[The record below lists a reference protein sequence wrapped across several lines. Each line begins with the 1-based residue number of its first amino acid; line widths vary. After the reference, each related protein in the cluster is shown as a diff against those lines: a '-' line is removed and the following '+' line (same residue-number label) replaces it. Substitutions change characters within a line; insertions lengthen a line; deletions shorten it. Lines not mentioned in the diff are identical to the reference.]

1 MIKFLG
7 ALILAFTS
15 YHSFSQGG
23 VSCGEMA
30 PICTDQGLNFTANSG
45 SDEASTLDPGNDY
58 DCLFSQPNPT
68 WYYFQIATDGDLIM
82 SLTAA
87 SDIDYAIWGPFT
99 SLSVAQAACGAMGD
113 QAPPNPDNGNL
124 IDCSFSA
131 TNLETPTITG
141 ALTGQVYVMLITNY
155 AGVVQNITLDQ
166 TGGTASTDCNIV
178 TNPPCAITALNASI
192 SGCDFSSN
200 NYEITGS
207 VDLTDP
213 PASGDLVIEDCDGNV
228 TVIASAPF
236 NATSYNFT
244 ISSLPANGNA
254 CIIQTYFTTETTC
267 SQSMNYVAPACISN
281 CPSYDLQASSATEAC
296 GNQMYWL
303 EIENSGCNGFV
314 SFDVVGNYG
323 SLWANEISWSVVS
336 NTTGNIVAQGGPGSD
351 GGAINVTVGP
361 LDPAVE
367 GTVYTLEIVDV
378 FGDGFNGTGGFI
390 EIQENGNVL
399 TNSITTFTTSSMLI
413 VQTGIVVSSST
424 LSVITPSGVITNVTS
439 NCIDHEIGLMLNN
452 TNFCTPIAIDLPWS
466 ITCDLTGGLIASGI
480 QTVTVFPQVP
490 SAANDLVLITWNS
503 TSCSWDVTPNNDCTE
518 LDIGTL
524 FTITPDASTL
534 GPYCSNGTESFS
546 VSYLGFNGA
555 PNCCSTAGPVSPI
568 TYTDSQTMSNAVAIG
583 SPFGGVNN
591 AALITVPGLG
601 IGGNATSASITIAL
615 DGYCF
620 DPPSTQTD
628 DSYWVTIY
636 VDGVIIYD
644 QQHFDPPGAFNQT
657 FSLANMPNGYNENS
671 IIEVYAYPNSFN
683 ANGVNTTFTPGA
695 SCPSPG
701 DGIWTMNNISTTFTA
716 TYEQT
721 SSTPVNC
728 DFSITSPY
736 TCCTTTPLSATA
748 PANQSF
754 QCLTDVP
761 ASNVSLVTN
770 VVSDCPVLVTH
781 EDDTQIGSGCPFTI
795 ERRYRI
801 TDDCG
806 TFIFVT
812 QTFTIEDTIPPFFS
826 APPFNTT
833 VECVGDIPV
842 MTDLAWTDNCDGT
855 GTVTGTDGLI
865 IGGNCGGTVTRTWT
879 HTDVCGN
886 ISTVTQT
893 ITIDDTTAPVLVA
906 VPANI
911 IVECVGDI
919 PAMID
924 LAWTDNCDGT
934 GTVTGTDG
942 LIIGGNCGGTVTRT
956 WTHTDVCGNISTV
969 TQTITIDDTTAPV
982 LAAAPAN
989 IIIECVGDIPAMIDL
1004 AWTDNCDGTGT
1015 VTGTD
1020 GLIIGGNCGGT
1031 VTRTWTHTDVCGNI
1045 STVTQTIT
1053 IDDTTAPV
1061 LAAVPANIIVECV
1074 GDIPAMID
1082 LAWTDNCD
1090 GTGTVTGTDGVI
1102 IGGNCGGTIT
1112 RTWTHT
1118 DVCGNISTVT
1128 QTITIDDTT
1137 APVLAAAP
1145 ANIIIECVGDIPAMT
1160 DLAWTDNCDGTGTVT
1175 GTDGLIIGGN
1185 CGGTITR
1192 TWTYT
1197 DVCGNVSTVT
1207 QTITIDDTTNP
1218 TASNL
1223 APINLAFPPAST
1235 PDVNAVTDEQDNCTV
1250 NPIVAFVSDVSD
1262 GGSCPETITRTY
1274 SITDDCENQILVT
1287 QLIVIGGGLVPE
1299 PTVSANGPLCE
1310 GEDAIFTIDGL
1321 AGATVTY
1328 DIGQGASTTVLSG
1341 GTSII
1346 TVPSAS
1352 TDVTITLLE
1361 IADGSCVSII
1371 NVSAVVVVN
1380 LQTTPS
1386 FTQLGTYC
1394 EGDTPG
1400 LLSGTSLEG
1409 ITGTWS
1415 PTTISTTAG
1424 GTITYSFTNDAGQC
1438 ALGTTMDVEII
1449 APTLPA
1455 FTQIA
1460 PICLNAASPTLPV
1473 TSDNGI
1479 TGTWSP
1485 SVINTSASGTSTY
1498 TFTPDL
1504 GLCATITTMD
1514 ITIDPA
1520 VQSTF
1525 TQLGTYCEG
1534 DTPGLLSGTSLE
1546 GITGTWSPT
1555 TISTTAGGT
1564 ITYSFTNDAGQCALG
1579 TTMDVEIIAP
1589 TLPAFTQIAPICLN
1603 TASPTLPVTSD
1614 NGITGTWSPSVIN
1627 TSASGTST
1635 YTFTPDLGLCATI
1648 TTMDITIDPAVQ
1660 STFTQLGTYCEGDT
1674 PGLLSGTSLEGITGT
1689 WSPTTI
1695 STTAG
1700 GTITYSFTNDAGQ
1713 CALGTTMD
1721 VEIIAPTLPA
1731 FTQIAPICLNTASP
1745 TLPVTSDNGITG
1757 TWSPSVINTSA
1768 SGTSTYT
1775 FTPDLGLCATITTMD
1790 ITIDP
1795 AVQSTFTQLGTYCE
1809 GDTPGLLS
1817 GTSLEGITGTWSP
1830 TTIST
1835 TAGGTITY
1843 SFTNDAGQCALG
1855 TTMDVEIIAPTLP
1868 AFTQIAPICLNTASP
1883 TLPVTSDN
1891 GITGTW
1897 SPSVINT
1904 SASGTST
1911 YTFTPDLGLCATI
1924 TTMDLEIADPPL
1936 IDAGTNQIINCIS
1949 NIGGAQIGSSPI
1961 LGNIYSWTPAS
1972 GLSDAGA
1979 ANPIANPTGTTTYTL
1994 TVTNTSGCSSFAQVN
2009 VSLDLTAPVIGIT
2022 NNTGTNILTCT
2033 LLDINLTATGAAS
2046 YSWDNGLGNI
2056 DAANITSPGIYTVT
2070 GTGPNGCEATEQIEI
2085 IQDNGVDLFLVLIE
2099 TEICSGEEV
2108 LIQANSSEATSF
2120 DWSVVQNGVAGG
2132 TDGTIVNT
2140 GAGVEI
2146 IQVLTA
2152 TGASNGTVD
2161 YTITPTLGGCMGE
2174 PQTVTV
2180 TVLAPLTPSFT
2191 TPGPFCLNDTPTALT
2206 LNSLENI
2213 SGSWSPSLISTS
2225 TAGVSSYVFTPNPG
2239 QCALTQSIDIT
2250 VNALPVVDFTGENL
2264 IGCAPS
2270 TATLTS
2276 LFGSGL
2282 WTISNGVVLTG
2293 NSVTVTVNTPGCY
2306 DVTLQ
2311 IEENGCTNSL
2321 TTPNYICVEEDP
2333 IADFSATPDLFT
2345 DVDATISFTNLSSGA
2360 TSFIWSFGDGNSS
2373 TYINPSNFYESTE
2386 EGALI
2391 TLTAISDFGCTD
2403 EAQLIIEYDEQE
2415 IFYVPNSFTPD
2426 GDNFNQVFTPVFY
2439 SGFDPYNFEMLIF
2452 NRWGQVVFETHDA
2465 DIGWDGTY
2473 GLKGTKASDGAYT
2486 WKIIYKTP
2494 KTDERKVLVGH
2505 VTLIR

>member
-1 MIKFLG
+1 MKMIKFLG
-7 ALILAFTS
+7 ALILALTS

-131 TNLETPTITG
+131 TNMETPTITG

-865 IGGNCGGTVTRTWT
+865 IGGNCGGT
-879 HTDVCGN
+879 
-886 ISTVTQT
+886 
-893 ITIDDTTAPVLVA
+893 
-906 VPANI
+906 
-911 IVECVGDI
+911 
-919 PAMID
+919 
-924 LAWTDNCDGT
+924 
-934 GTVTGTDG
+934 
-942 LIIGGNCGGTVTRT
+942 
-956 WTHTDVCGNISTV
+956 
-969 TQTITIDDTTAPV
+969 
-982 LAAAPAN
+982 
-989 IIIECVGDIPAMIDL
+989 
-1004 AWTDNCDGTGT
+1004 
-1015 VTGTD
+1015 
-1020 GLIIGGNCGGT
+1020 
-1031 VTRTWTHTDVCGNI
+1031 
-1045 STVTQTIT
+1045 
-1053 IDDTTAPV
+1053 
-1061 LAAVPANIIVECV
+1061 
-1074 GDIPAMID
+1074 
-1082 LAWTDNCD
+1082 
-1090 GTGTVTGTDGVI
+1090 
-1102 IGGNCGGTIT
+1102 
-1112 RTWTHT
+1112 
-1118 DVCGNISTVT
+1118 
-1128 QTITIDDTT
+1128 
-1137 APVLAAAP
+1137 
-1145 ANIIIECVGDIPAMT
+1145 
-1160 DLAWTDNCDGTGTVT
+1160 
-1175 GTDGLIIGGN
+1175 
-1185 CGGTITR
+1185 ITR

-1514 ITIDPA
+1514 
-1520 VQSTF
+1520 
-1525 TQLGTYCEG
+1525 
-1534 DTPGLLSGTSLE
+1534 
-1546 GITGTWSPT
+1546 
-1555 TISTTAGGT
+1555 
-1564 ITYSFTNDAGQCALG
+1564 
-1579 TTMDVEIIAP
+1579 
-1589 TLPAFTQIAPICLN
+1589 
-1603 TASPTLPVTSD
+1603 
-1614 NGITGTWSPSVIN
+1614 
-1627 TSASGTST
+1627 
-1635 YTFTPDLGLCATI
+1635 
-1648 TTMDITIDPAVQ
+1648 
-1660 STFTQLGTYCEGDT
+1660 
-1674 PGLLSGTSLEGITGT
+1674 
-1689 WSPTTI
+1689 
-1695 STTAG
+1695 
-1700 GTITYSFTNDAGQ
+1700 
-1713 CALGTTMD
+1713 
-1721 VEIIAPTLPA
+1721 
-1731 FTQIAPICLNTASP
+1731 
-1745 TLPVTSDNGITG
+1745 
-1757 TWSPSVINTSA
+1757 
-1768 SGTSTYT
+1768 
-1775 FTPDLGLCATITTMD
+1775 
-1790 ITIDP
+1790 
-1795 AVQSTFTQLGTYCE
+1795 
-1809 GDTPGLLS
+1809 
-1817 GTSLEGITGTWSP
+1817 
-1830 TTIST
+1830 
-1835 TAGGTITY
+1835 
-1843 SFTNDAGQCALG
+1843 
-1855 TTMDVEIIAPTLP
+1855 
-1868 AFTQIAPICLNTASP
+1868 
-1883 TLPVTSDN
+1883 
-1891 GITGTW
+1891 
-1897 SPSVINT
+1897 
-1904 SASGTST
+1904 
-1911 YTFTPDLGLCATI
+1911 
-1924 TTMDLEIADPPL
+1924 LEIADPPL

-2191 TPGPFCLNDTPTALT
+2191 TPGPFCLNDTPTVLT
-2206 LNSLENI
+2206 LNSLENL

>member
-1 MIKFLG
+1 MKMIKFLG
-7 ALILAFTS
+7 ALILALTS

-131 TNLETPTITG
+131 TNMETPTITG

-893 ITIDDTTAPVLVA
+893 ITIDDTTAPVLAA

-911 IVECVGDI
+911 IV
-919 PAMID
+919 
-924 LAWTDNCDGT
+924 
-934 GTVTGTDG
+934 
-942 LIIGGNCGGTVTRT
+942 
-956 WTHTDVCGNISTV
+956 
-969 TQTITIDDTTAPV
+969 
-982 LAAAPAN
+982 
-989 IIIECVGDIPAMIDL
+989 ECVGDIPAMIDL

-1074 GDIPAMID
+1074 GDIPAMI
-1082 LAWTDNCD
+1082 
-1090 GTGTVTGTDGVI
+1090 
-1102 IGGNCGGTIT
+1102 
-1112 RTWTHT
+1112 
-1118 DVCGNISTVT
+1118 
-1128 QTITIDDTT
+1128 
-1137 APVLAAAP
+1137 
-1145 ANIIIECVGDIPAMT
+1145 

-1485 SVINTSASGTSTY
+1485 SVINTSASG
-1498 TFTPDL
+1498 P
-1504 GLCATITTMD
+1504 
-1514 ITIDPA
+1514 
-1520 VQSTF
+1520 
-1525 TQLGTYCEG
+1525 
-1534 DTPGLLSGTSLE
+1534 
-1546 GITGTWSPT
+1546 
-1555 TISTTAGGT
+1555 
-1564 ITYSFTNDAGQCALG
+1564 
-1579 TTMDVEIIAP
+1579 
-1589 TLPAFTQIAPICLN
+1589 
-1603 TASPTLPVTSD
+1603 
-1614 NGITGTWSPSVIN
+1614 
-1627 TSASGTST
+1627 
-1635 YTFTPDLGLCATI
+1635 
-1648 TTMDITIDPAVQ
+1648 
-1660 STFTQLGTYCEGDT
+1660 
-1674 PGLLSGTSLEGITGT
+1674 
-1689 WSPTTI
+1689 
-1695 STTAG
+1695 
-1700 GTITYSFTNDAGQ
+1700 
-1713 CALGTTMD
+1713 
-1721 VEIIAPTLPA
+1721 
-1731 FTQIAPICLNTASP
+1731 
-1745 TLPVTSDNGITG
+1745 
-1757 TWSPSVINTSA
+1757 
-1768 SGTSTYT
+1768 
-1775 FTPDLGLCATITTMD
+1775 
-1790 ITIDP
+1790 
-1795 AVQSTFTQLGTYCE
+1795 
-1809 GDTPGLLS
+1809 
-1817 GTSLEGITGTWSP
+1817 
-1830 TTIST
+1830 
-1835 TAGGTITY
+1835 
-1843 SFTNDAGQCALG
+1843 
-1855 TTMDVEIIAPTLP
+1855 
-1868 AFTQIAPICLNTASP
+1868 
-1883 TLPVTSDN
+1883 
-1891 GITGTW
+1891 
-1897 SPSVINT
+1897 
-1904 SASGTST
+1904 ST

>member
-1 MIKFLG
+1 M
-7 ALILAFTS
+7 
-15 YHSFSQGG
+15 
-23 VSCGEMA
+23 
-30 PICTDQGLNFTANSG
+30 
-45 SDEASTLDPGNDY
+45 
-58 DCLFSQPNPT
+58 
-68 WYYFQIATDGDLIM
+68 
-82 SLTAA
+82 
-87 SDIDYAIWGPFT
+87 
-99 SLSVAQAACGAMGD
+99 
-113 QAPPNPDNGNL
+113 
-124 IDCSFSA
+124 
-131 TNLETPTITG
+131 
-141 ALTGQVYVMLITNY
+141 
-155 AGVVQNITLDQ
+155 
-166 TGGTASTDCNIV
+166 
-178 TNPPCAITALNASI
+178 
-192 SGCDFSSN
+192 
-200 NYEITGS
+200 
-207 VDLTDP
+207 
-213 PASGDLVIEDCDGNV
+213 
-228 TVIASAPF
+228 
-236 NATSYNFT
+236 
-244 ISSLPANGNA
+244 
-254 CIIQTYFTTETTC
+254 
-267 SQSMNYVAPACISN
+267 
-281 CPSYDLQASSATEAC
+281 
-296 GNQMYWL
+296 
-303 EIENSGCNGFV
+303 
-314 SFDVVGNYG
+314 
-323 SLWANEISWSVVS
+323 
-336 NTTGNIVAQGGPGSD
+336 
-351 GGAINVTVGP
+351 
-361 LDPAVE
+361 
-367 GTVYTLEIVDV
+367 
-378 FGDGFNGTGGFI
+378 
-390 EIQENGNVL
+390 
-399 TNSITTFTTSSMLI
+399 
-413 VQTGIVVSSST
+413 
-424 LSVITPSGVITNVTS
+424 
-439 NCIDHEIGLMLNN
+439 
-452 TNFCTPIAIDLPWS
+452 
-466 ITCDLTGGLIASGI
+466 
-480 QTVTVFPQVP
+480 
-490 SAANDLVLITWNS
+490 
-503 TSCSWDVTPNNDCTE
+503 
-518 LDIGTL
+518 
-524 FTITPDASTL
+524 
-534 GPYCSNGTESFS
+534 
-546 VSYLGFNGA
+546 
-555 PNCCSTAGPVSPI
+555 
-568 TYTDSQTMSNAVAIG
+568 
-583 SPFGGVNN
+583 
-591 AALITVPGLG
+591 
-601 IGGNATSASITIAL
+601 
-615 DGYCF
+615 
-620 DPPSTQTD
+620 
-628 DSYWVTIY
+628 
-636 VDGVIIYD
+636 
-644 QQHFDPPGAFNQT
+644 
-657 FSLANMPNGYNENS
+657 
-671 IIEVYAYPNSFN
+671 
-683 ANGVNTTFTPGA
+683 
-695 SCPSPG
+695 
-701 DGIWTMNNISTTFTA
+701 
-716 TYEQT
+716 
-721 SSTPVNC
+721 
-728 DFSITSPY
+728 
-736 TCCTTTPLSATA
+736 
-748 PANQSF
+748 
-754 QCLTDVP
+754 
-761 ASNVSLVTN
+761 
-770 VVSDCPVLVTH
+770 
-781 EDDTQIGSGCPFTI
+781 
-795 ERRYRI
+795 
-801 TDDCG
+801 
-806 TFIFVT
+806 
-812 QTFTIEDTIPPFFS
+812 
-826 APPFNTT
+826 
-833 VECVGDIPV
+833 
-842 MTDLAWTDNCDGT
+842 
-855 GTVTGTDGLI
+855 
-865 IGGNCGGTVTRTWT
+865 
-879 HTDVCGN
+879 
-886 ISTVTQT
+886 
-893 ITIDDTTAPVLVA
+893 
-906 VPANI
+906 
-911 IVECVGDI
+911 
-919 PAMID
+919 
-924 LAWTDNCDGT
+924 
-934 GTVTGTDG
+934 
-942 LIIGGNCGGTVTRT
+942 
-956 WTHTDVCGNISTV
+956 
-969 TQTITIDDTTAPV
+969 
-982 LAAAPAN
+982 
-989 IIIECVGDIPAMIDL
+989 
-1004 AWTDNCDGTGT
+1004 
-1015 VTGTD
+1015 
-1020 GLIIGGNCGGT
+1020 
-1031 VTRTWTHTDVCGNI
+1031 
-1045 STVTQTIT
+1045 
-1053 IDDTTAPV
+1053 
-1061 LAAVPANIIVECV
+1061 
-1074 GDIPAMID
+1074 
-1082 LAWTDNCD
+1082 
-1090 GTGTVTGTDGVI
+1090 
-1102 IGGNCGGTIT
+1102 
-1112 RTWTHT
+1112 
-1118 DVCGNISTVT
+1118 
-1128 QTITIDDTT
+1128 
-1137 APVLAAAP
+1137 
-1145 ANIIIECVGDIPAMT
+1145 
-1160 DLAWTDNCDGTGTVT
+1160 
-1175 GTDGLIIGGN
+1175 
-1185 CGGTITR
+1185 
-1192 TWTYT
+1192 
-1197 DVCGNVSTVT
+1197 CGNVSTVT

-1603 TASPTLPVTSD
+1603 A
-1614 NGITGTWSPSVIN
+1614 
-1627 TSASGTST
+1627 
-1635 YTFTPDLGLCATI
+1635 
-1648 TTMDITIDPAVQ
+1648 
-1660 STFTQLGTYCEGDT
+1660 
-1674 PGLLSGTSLEGITGT
+1674 
-1689 WSPTTI
+1689 
-1695 STTAG
+1695 
-1700 GTITYSFTNDAGQ
+1700 
-1713 CALGTTMD
+1713 
-1721 VEIIAPTLPA
+1721 
-1731 FTQIAPICLNTASP
+1731 
-1745 TLPVTSDNGITG
+1745 
-1757 TWSPSVINTSA
+1757 
-1768 SGTSTYT
+1768 
-1775 FTPDLGLCATITTMD
+1775 
-1790 ITIDP
+1790 
-1795 AVQSTFTQLGTYCE
+1795 
-1809 GDTPGLLS
+1809 
-1817 GTSLEGITGTWSP
+1817 
-1830 TTIST
+1830 
-1835 TAGGTITY
+1835 
-1843 SFTNDAGQCALG
+1843 
-1855 TTMDVEIIAPTLP
+1855 
-1868 AFTQIAPICLNTASP
+1868 ASP